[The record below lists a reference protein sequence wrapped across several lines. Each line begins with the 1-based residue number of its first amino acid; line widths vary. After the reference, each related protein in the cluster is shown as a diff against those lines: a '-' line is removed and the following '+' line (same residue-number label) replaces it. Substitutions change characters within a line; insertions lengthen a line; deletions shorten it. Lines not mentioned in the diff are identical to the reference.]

1 MTARYLFTTDWHIG
15 AGTEYAQNRLA
26 DQDDTLVQI
35 ARLASDIGAD
45 AVLFGGDC
53 YHKPHP
59 SNEAR
64 TVVQR
69 FCDRLAG
76 AGIPM
81 VAVHGNSGHDI
92 EAVDRATALGLH
104 ASGYVNVSRQPE
116 LIRAPGDL
124 AVCTLP
130 SVQLGRL
137 VAARDG
143 GDRHEVFADAVD
155 LLLRTAE
162 DLYEQVPT
170 GWPSVLLGHWAAD
183 WPGMPPQILA
193 DQPVLPLDVLNAIGF
208 DMVLM
213 GHIHIPARVGNAIS
227 GGPPA
232 HVSFGEAGLEH
243 GCWVLTVE
251 GPGQVEAEFVPL
263 EDRRFLTVD
272 IDLTEGGERI
282 SGQLLPRAENG
293 VEHSGLP
300 IEGRDGQTTAYG
312 YPVAKAATV
321 PADSLAS
328 LDSTDII
335 AAELG
340 TLDLADAVLRIRY
353 RASEAQHRRIDQGAL
368 KRLAIDKG
376 CHRVYQILPDI
387 VREQRARAEGV
398 TEDLEPLAALEAW
411 CEANH
416 VAAPRRGA
424 LRDMLTADLE
434 RVAA

>member
-15 AGTEYAQNRLA
+15 AGTEYAQNRLV

-35 ARLASDIGAD
+35 ARVASDLNVD

-64 TVVQR
+64 SVVQR

-76 AGIPM
+76 EGIPM

-124 AVCTLP
+124 AVATLP

-143 GDRHEVFADAVD
+143 GDRQHIFADAVD

-162 DLYEQVPT
+162 DLYEQVPD

-183 WPGMPPQILA
+183 WPGMPVQVI
-193 DQPVLPLDVLNAIGF
+193 DNQPILPLDALNAIGF

-213 GHIHIPARVGNAIS
+213 GHIHVPQRVGNAIS

-243 GCWVLTVE
+243 GCWVLTVN
-251 GPGQVEAEFVPL
+251 GPGDVEAEFVPL

-272 IDLTEGGERI
+272 VDMVASVPPSLLDDGSDVEGIALMRPVDETDL
-282 SGQLLPRAENG
+282 
-293 VEHSGLP
+293 
-300 IEGRDGQTTAYG
+300 
-312 YPVAKAATV
+312 
-321 PADSLAS
+321 
-328 LDSTDII
+328 I
-335 AAELG
+335 AAEIAG
-340 TLDLADAVLRIRY
+340 LDLTDAVLRIRY
-353 RASEAQHRRIDQGAL
+353 RATEEQHRRVDQSAL
-368 KRLAIDKG
+368 KRLALDSG
-376 CHRVYQILPDI
+376 AHRVYQILPDI

-416 VAAPRRGA
+416 VGEPSRGA
-424 LRDMLTADLE
+424 LRDMLTTDLE